1 MLLSSCDVP
10 MVKWTWKRWALHPA
24 CHTPWNGGKSLGPGD
39 GRWRDQ
45 QRKWLNENQFNRTAQ
60 DAINARKS
68 AKKALKKKKKEEL
81 YKCPVNACELG
92 RWKQESGESYIH
104 LIYIL
109 LLLPCPFLSCPLKP
123 TQQTV
128 FQVPAREYGLPGQ
141 SSVFVSGWF
150 AVRNAFSQR

>member
-1 MLLSSCDVP
+1 MDRGGISKGNDG
-10 MVKWTWKRWALHPA
+10 
-24 CHTPWNGGKSLGPGD
+24 NGSTKTNS
-39 GRWRDQ
+39 
-45 QRKWLNENQFNRTAQ
+45 TAQ

-104 LIYIL
+104 LIYYTYFL
-109 LLLPCPFLSCPLKP
+109 VLLSCRLKP

-150 AVRNAFSQR
+150 AVRNAFSRR